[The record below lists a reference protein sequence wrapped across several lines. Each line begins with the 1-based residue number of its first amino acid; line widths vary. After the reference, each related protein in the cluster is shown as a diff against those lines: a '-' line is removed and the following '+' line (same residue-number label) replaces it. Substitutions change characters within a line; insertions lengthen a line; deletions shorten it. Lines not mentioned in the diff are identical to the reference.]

1 MKQLTKHETF
11 LMMLGGG
18 MMVVAAGLSMVA
30 TLMSDQGWAQSMQM
44 IVPWF
49 FLIGAILFVAMQRMQ
64 VVTTDKLTL
73 RRLFSIQFLSG
84 ISLIIAGLLMVENY
98 YHFVQPLVV
107 SDINTYFTYLQ
118 VVHNNWVV
126 FMLIGAMLQMYTAHR
141 ISSELNKES

>member
-1 MKQLTKHETF
+1 
-11 LMMLGGG
+11 MMLGGG

-64 VVTTDKLTL
+64 VVATDKLTL
-73 RRLFSIQFLSG
+73 RRLFSIQCLSG

-98 YHFVQPLVV
+98 YHFFQPLVV

>member
-1 MKQLTKHETF
+1 
-11 LMMLGGG
+11 MMLGGG

-107 SDINTYFTYLQ
+107 SDINSYFTYLQ